1 MADTRRHIMRTRE
14 QHTTR
19 TAAVGLLAAAGL
31 ALAGCGTDE
40 AETGTEVEDITEG
53 EVVESTP
60 PAADVPPAAP
70 PTPYGGAYNR
80 QFYDDRAVYEG
91 QDVTLTAEVEEVVSP
106 SALTIGDPDDLTL
119 DPLLVV
125 HDLDVPDLQEG
136 QTIEVVGMVQ
146 EGFEVTA
153 AEEQVGVDL
162 DDALFE
168 DHAGDPWLHA
178 TDATVTEEE

>member
-1 MADTRRHIMRTRE
+1 MRTRE

-19 TAAVGLLAAAGL
+19 KAAVGLLAAAGL
-31 ALAGCGTDE
+31 ALTGCGADE
-40 AETGTEVEDITEG
+40 ADTGTEVEDITEG
-53 EVVESTP
+53 EVVESSP

-70 PTPYGGAYNR
+70 GTPYGGAYNR
-80 QFYDDRAVYEG
+80 QFYDDRLVYEG

-125 HDLDVPDLQEG
+125 HDLDVTDLEEG
-136 QTIEVVGMVQ
+136 QTIEVVGVVQ

-153 AEEQVGVDL
+153 AEEEVGVEL
-162 DDALFE
+162 EDALFE
-168 DHAGDPWLHA
+168 DHVGDPWLHA
-178 TDATVTEEE
+178 TEATVTEE